1 VNPEKRRILTGI
13 TTSGTPHLGNYVG
26 AIRPAIA
33 ASRRDD
39 AESFYFLADYHALI
53 KTGDPARVQQ
63 STLEIAASWLA
74 CGLDPGTVF
83 FYRQSDIPEIPELTW
98 LLTCV
103 TAKGLLNRAHAYKAA
118 VDANTAAG
126 EDADAGV
133 TAGLYMYPVLMA
145 ADILLFNADEV
156 PVGRDQIQH
165 IEMAR
170 DIGQRFNHLYGG
182 GTSFFTLPEAKIED
196 NVATLPGTDG
206 RKMSKSYDNTIPLW
220 LPAKALRKAILGIIT
235 DSRAPGEAKDPDTS
249 NIFAIYQA
257 FATPDETA
265 AMRAA
270 FAQGIS
276 WGDAKEKLF
285 ERVDAELAP
294 LRAKYETLVA
304 DPASIERLLRQGA
317 RKAREGSRSFLDALR
332 RATGIRPLVDA
343 ATDRSGSVSGGATVS
358 SGEPQGARLPQLKSY
373 RESDGRF
380 CFKLTAADGAVLLQS
395 RAFESPKET
404 GRLTAALIEQ
414 GDDPAAL
421 APLLREALPAGTEVW
436 SAADVVAALAALK
449 ADKRE
454 RAKAQP
460 SRPAS

>member
-1 VNPEKRRILTGI
+1 MQHKRRILTGI

-33 ASRRDD
+33 ASRKDD

-53 KTGDPARVQQ
+53 KTGDPARVQR

-74 CGLDPGTVF
+74 CGLDPDKVF

-118 VDANTAAG
+118 VDANVSG
-126 EDADAGV
+126 GDDPDAGV

-145 ADILLFNADEV
+145 ADILIFNANEV

-182 GTSFFTLPEAKIED
+182 DYFTLPEAKIEE

-220 LPAKALRKAILGIIT
+220 LPANELKKAILGIVT
-235 DSRAPGEAKDPDTS
+235 DSRMPGEAKDADTS

-257 FATPDETA
+257 FATPAETA
-265 AMRAA
+265 AMREA
-270 FAQGIS
+270 FAAGIG
-276 WGDAKEKLF
+276 WGDAKQKLF

-294 LRAKYETLVA
+294 MREKYDALVA
-304 DPASIERLLRQGA
+304 NPVRIEELLHAGA
-317 RKAREGSRSFLDALR
+317 DKARARSRSFIEDLR
-332 RATGIRPLVDA
+332 RAAGIRRLTDVSAPVKAAAVAAAALPQFKRYREKDGKFYFKLEADDGTLLLQSHAFDAPQASGQVINALVDA
-343 ATDRSGSVSGGATVS
+343 GGDGDAVK
-358 SGEPQGARLPQLKSY
+358 ALL
-373 RESDGRF
+373 SDAV
-380 CFKLTAADGAVLLQS
+380 AAD
-395 RAFESPKET
+395 E
-404 GRLTAALIEQ
+404 AAPSLDAI
-414 GDDPAAL
+414 
-421 APLLREALPAGTEVW
+421 V
-436 SAADVVAALAALK
+436 SALAALK
-449 ADKRE
+449 TDRLERE
-454 RAKAQP
+454 AQKA
-460 SRPAS
+460 ASQ